1 MYIPASGNRSK
12 VVRGSTFV
20 FSRQQFKCI
29 YKVEISLLTFQKQR
43 KLLPLTQC
51 K

>member
-1 MYIPASGNRSK
+1 MYIPVSGNRSK

-29 YKVEISLLTFQKQR
+29 YKVEILFLTFQKT
-43 KLLPLTQC
+43 KEIITTHAM
-51 K
+51 